1 MKKDNYES
9 PKIECIELEIEDAIL
24 AASGK
29 GTVDDANVLPE
40 W

>member
-9 PKIECIELEIEDAIL
+9 PKIECIELEIEGAIL
-24 AASGK
+24 SAS
-29 GTVDDANVLPE
+29 GTVDDANVLPD